1 MTDSDIDSKAHAN
14 HCPIFNGMTLDERGQ
29 VLERLEHLCFSEG
42 ETILREG
49 KSTQYLWIIVRGR
62 CQVVKATNTGDRE
75 LAVLE
80 SCAIFGEMSFFNP
93 APHSASVRAVTN
105 VEIMRLSRE
114 SYDELEKT
122 GSTAAARIAVNTVK
136 VLAER
141 LQQMD
146 EFTGRLVDQLDISG
160 HKKEWWDFRS
170 KLYSEWEF

>member
-1 MTDSDIDSKAHAN
+1 MTDSDIDFKAQAN

-29 VLERLEHLCFSEG
+29 VLERLEHLCFSEE

-62 CQVVKATNTGDRE
+62 CQVVKETKTGDRE

-80 SCAIFGEMSFFNP
+80 SCAVFGEMSFFNP

-114 SYDELEKT
+114 SYDELEQS
-122 GSTAAARIAVNTVK
+122 GSTAAAKIAVNTVK

-146 EFTGRLVDQLDISG
+146 EFTGRLVDQLDVSG

>member
-1 MTDSDIDSKAHAN
+1 M
-14 HCPIFNGMTLDERGQ
+14 
-29 VLERLEHLCFSEG
+29 
-42 ETILREG
+42 REG
-49 KSTQYLWIIVRGR
+49 NSTQHLWIIIRGR
-62 CQVVKATNTGDRE
+62 CQVVKATKTEERE

-80 SCAIFGEMSFFNP
+80 AAAVFGEMSFFNP

-114 SYDELEKT
+114 SYDELEKS
-122 GSTAAARIAVNTVK
+122 GSTAAAKIAVNTVK

-146 EFTGRLVDQLDISG
+146 EFTGRLVDQLNVSG

>member
-1 MTDSDIDSKAHAN
+1 MTDSDIDSKAQAN
-14 HCPIFNGMTLDERGQ
+14 HCPIFNGMTLDERGEIVEQ
-29 VLERLEHLCFSEG
+29 LEHLYFSEG

-49 KSTQYLWIIVRGR
+49 NSTQNLWIIISGR
-62 CQVVKATNTGDRE
+62 CQVVREAKTGDRE

-80 SCAIFGEMSFFNP
+80 SCAVFGEMSFFNP
-93 APHSASVRAVTN
+93 APHSASVRAVTH

-114 SYDELEKT
+114 SYDELEHS
-122 GSTAAARIAVNTVK
+122 GSTAAAKIAVNTVR

-146 EFTGRLVDQLDISG
+146 EFAGRLVDQLDVSG
-160 HKKEWWDFRS
+160 HKNEWWDFRS

>member
-1 MTDSDIDSKAHAN
+1 MTDSDIDLKAQAN

-29 VLERLEHLCFSEG
+29 VFERLEHVSFSEG

-49 KSTQYLWIIVRGR
+49 NSTQNLWIIVRGR
-62 CQVVKATNTGDRE
+62 CQVVKAIKTGDRE

-93 APHSASVRAVTN
+93 APHSASVRAMTH
-105 VEIMRLSRE
+105 VESMRLSRE
-114 SYDELEKT
+114 SYDELRQS
-122 GSTAAARIAVNTVK
+122 GSTAATKIAVNTVI

-146 EFTGRLVDQLDISG
+146 EFTGRLVDQLDVSG

>member
-1 MTDSDIDSKAHAN
+1 M
-14 HCPIFNGMTLDERGQ
+14 
-29 VLERLEHLCFSEG
+29 
-42 ETILREG
+42 
-49 KSTQYLWIIVRGR
+49 
-62 CQVVKATNTGDRE
+62 
-75 LAVLE
+75 AVLE

-114 SYDELEKT
+114 SYDVLEQS
-122 GSTAAARIAVNTVK
+122 GSTAAAKIAVNTVN

-146 EFTGRLVDQLDISG
+146 KFTGRLVDQLNVSG
-160 HKKEWWDFRS
+160 HKKEWGDFRS